1 MTLRNC
7 LLRTASAAC
16 LVLLAACQPAA
27 APAPQTRA
35 ATAQENVVPIIRPF
49 PVTAMHEPMVVD
61 FELTPPGPNAAPTL
75 LIGLRVKGED
85 DAQVA
90 QAAERLVHEGV
101 PAEVLLERVEQ
112 VGTEPV
118 PLTRRQFNGFEPS
131 EMGAVGSDGH
141 VPGVVPDSADDASLV
156 AAGLIGPDGHYR
168 TVTFAWAEQVK
179 PGHYRL
185 RLRLLS
191 PAAGLEAVPSEL
203 QLAYTHRAK

>member
-1 MTLRNC
+1 M
-7 LLRTASAAC
+7 
-16 LVLLAACQPAA
+16 
-27 APAPQTRA
+27 
-35 ATAQENVVPIIRPF
+35 PIIRPF
-49 PVTAMHEPMVVD
+49 PITAMHEPMVVD

-90 QAAERLVHEGV
+90 QAAERLVREGL

-131 EMGAVGSDGH
+131 EVVAVGPEGR
-141 VPGVVPDSADDASLV
+141 VPGVVPDSADDRSLV
-156 AAGLIGPDGHYR
+156 DAGLAEPGGYYR
-168 TVTFAWAEQVK
+168 TLTFAWAEQVK

-185 RLRLLS
+185 HLRLLS
-191 PAAGLEAVPSEL
+191 SAAGLQAVPSEL

>member
-16 LVLLAACQPAA
+16 LALLAACQPAA

-35 ATAQENVVPIIRPF
+35 ATAQGNVVPIVRPL

-61 FELTPPGPNAAPTL
+61 FELAPPGPNAAPTL

-85 DAQVA
+85 DAQAA
-90 QAAERLVHEGV
+90 QGAERLVREGL

-112 VGTEPV
+112 AGTEPV

-131 EMGAVGSDGH
+131 EVVAVGPEGR
-141 VPGVVPDSADDASLV
+141 VPGVVPDSADDRSLV
-156 AAGLIGPDGHYR
+156 DAGLAEPGGHYR
-168 TVTFAWAEQVK
+168 TLTFAWAEQVK

-191 PAAGLEAVPSEL
+191 SAAGLQAVPSEL
-203 QLAYTHRAK
+203 QLAYTQRAK